1 MRRYLL
7 LGLLFASV
15 TAHAATSLRVND
27 KVLTIG
33 DSAAYVQQLMGP
45 PTMRSYVHLD
55 GNSAATRTHLRWAN
69 RNLPDDQLA
78 YAEQWQYVQGNKIEI
93 ITIVGGRVTN
103 FETEYH

>member
-1 MRRYLL
+1 MSRYLL

-45 PTMRSYVHLD
+45 PTMRSYVRLD
-55 GNSAATRTHLRWAN
+55 GNSAATRTYPRWAN
-69 RNLPDDQLA
+69 GNLPDDQLA
-78 YAEQWQYVQGNKIEI
+78 YGEQWQYVQDNKVEI

-103 FETEYH
+103 FQTEYH

>member
-1 MRRYLL
+1 MRRRLL

-15 TAHAATSLRVND
+15 TVHAATSLRVGD

-45 PTMRSYVHLD
+45 PTVRNYLHRRD
-55 GNSAATRTHLRWAN
+55 GG
-69 RNLPDDQLA
+69 LPDDQVSRG
-78 YAEQWQYVQGNKIEI
+78 EQWQYVQDNKVEI

-103 FETEYH
+103 FQTEYH